1 MIPCNNML
9 MVTVYSISRCYHVT
23 TCLQSGLAQS
33 GFAGMDFLTS
43 LRCPVDSGL
52 SHVSSSKKPFP
63 VLLAVAA
70 MPFVTCKTRSNS
82 NGSEVPKTPA
92 WTLSRV
98 DWKSGDPGEEGLDTT
113 DLESFETTSL
123 TF

>member
-1 MIPCNNML
+1 M
-9 MVTVYSISRCYHVT
+9 
-23 TCLQSGLAQS
+23 
-33 GFAGMDFLTS
+33 
-43 LRCPVDSGL
+43 GL
-52 SHVSSSKKPFP
+52 SLCPAFGPWTAVFKTEEPLSLSLDSSLLWVEAGFGSGGPQPFP